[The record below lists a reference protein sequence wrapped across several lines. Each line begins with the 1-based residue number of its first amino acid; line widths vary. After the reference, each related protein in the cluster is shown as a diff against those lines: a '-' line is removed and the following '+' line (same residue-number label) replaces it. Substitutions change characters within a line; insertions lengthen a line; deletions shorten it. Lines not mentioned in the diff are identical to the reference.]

1 MSEPRD
7 HADEDW
13 VDKLWRE
20 DHAREARLLIRSPW
34 ARPPRP
40 QPDMPQPPKP
50 VRGRPTCAGPL
61 RLQPD
66 HRLPPRRTSRY
77 PTGCAA
83 SNRRLDRRPDDR
95 ELQRLAAGEG
105 RHDARAT
112 ALIALLACTGKSLTE
127 LLRIAPTELR
137 PDSLFE
143 DPRGL
148 RMPMWAWRAV
158 FRLLAHR
165 ARRDVWHSPLLFC
178 TFRRGEGNPLHRRDA
193 ERMLIRHQTRRGFPL
208 PFTISAIRQGHRR
221 DYGPRISFGVA
232 LTGCGRYMHL
242 GTVGALKGLAPW

>member
-1 MSEPRD
+1 MP
-7 HADEDW
+7 
-13 VDKLWRE
+13 L
-20 DHAREARLLIRSPW
+20 RSPW
-34 ARPPRP
+34 TKPLRAQAAKPE
-40 QPDMPQPPKP
+40 PPKP
-50 VRGRPTCAGPL
+50 VRSRPTSAGPA
-61 RLQPD
+61 RLLV
-66 HRLPPRRTSRY
+66 RLPPRRTNRY
-77 PTGCAA
+77 ATGCARN
-83 SNRRLDRRPDDR
+83 NRRLDRRPDDR
-95 ELQRLAAGEG
+95 VLQHLAYGEG

-137 PDSLFE
+137 PDSIFE

-165 ARRDVWHSPLLFC
+165 VRRDVWHSPLLFC

-193 ERMLIRHQTRRGFPL
+193 ERMLIRHQARRGVPL
-208 PFTISAIRQGHRR
+208 PFTITAIRQAHRR
-221 DYGPRISFGVA
+221 EDGPRISFGAA